1 MHVLTFV
8 KAARNC
14 TELLEH
20 GELSRA
26 FHPGTR
32 LRSSAN
38 WRANYNSQTCLS
50 IFFSSSLWIVPQ
62 RRFAPRNLLD
72 PLRSGFRSIR
82 GELIV
87 RLIARLF
94 VWTRSLC
101 LEISERSEGILRIC
115 DDVEFYAKE
124 KSCRFHS
131 RRVYGNWKCNE
142 FEYFMI
148 SNQRRNIL
156 YFDLKVYLDYS

>member
-101 LEISERSEGILRIC
+101 LEISDRWWVNFEDLWRCGVLYEREI
-115 DDVEFYAKE
+115 VQVPFA
-124 KSCRFHS
+124 SCL
-131 RRVYGNWKCNE
+131 WKLK
-142 FEYFMI
+142 M
-148 SNQRRNIL
+148 QWVWIL
-156 YFDLKVYLDYS
+156 YD

>member
-94 VWTRSLC
+94 VWTGSLC

-115 DDVEFYAKE
+115 DDSTTWSFMQKRNRAG
-124 KSCRFHS
+124 SI
-131 RRVYGNWKCNE
+131 RVV
-142 FEYFMI
+142 FMEIENAMSLNTLWLVI
-148 SNQRRNIL
+148 SGEI
-156 YFDLKVYLDYS
+156 FCISI